1 MNGQRFARTVVL
13 VAALGVA
20 GAVLGCSAKDDGHAD
35 ALKEALPTLDKHE
48 SHLNQLDAKAQKAD
62 QKSEQQAARLTELE
76 TKAQKADQQAARIA
90 ELEKQIAALKGR
102 EPAAGGGDL
111 EAVLKEIAAELRN
124 RPKVPPPDPEAAL
137 KYMHGV
143 AEAFL
148 TATLAR
154 NDQTMIASL
163 TRAYKATI
171 AGENKEG
178 TENYFKV
185 LSTWCYG
192 RSGGPKEEDK
202 AVYQEWKITDE
213 KVAPGAEEASFT
225 GTLSGG
231 KSKATFTMRVV
242 KDKES
247 GKFLVDLFGVKHGE

>member
-1 MNGQRFARTVVL
+1 MNGQRFGRTFGL
-13 VAALGVA
+13 MIALGIA
-20 GAVLGCSAKDDGHAD
+20 GAAVLGCNSAKDDAHAE
-35 ALKEALPTLDKHE
+35 AVKEALPTLDKHE
-48 SHLNQLDAKAQKAD
+48 SHLTQLDTKAQKAD
-62 QKSEQQAARLTELE
+62 QKAEA
-76 TKAQKADQQAARIA
+76 QAARIA
-90 ELEKQIAALKGR
+90 ELEKQVAALKAR
-102 EPAAGGGDL
+102 EPAPAAPARSPEL
-111 EAVLKEIAAELRN
+111 EAILKEIATELRD

-137 KYMHGV
+137 KYMRGV

-154 NDQTMIASL
+154 NDQTMMASL

-171 AGENKEG
+171 AGEHKEG
-178 TENYFKV
+178 TAEYFKA
-185 LSTWCYG
+185 LTAWCYG

-213 KVAPGAEEASFT
+213 KVAPGGEEASFA

-231 KSKATFTMRVV
+231 QRKATFTLRVV

-247 GKFLVDLFGVKHGE
+247 GKFLLDLFGVKHGE

>member
-20 GAVLGCSAKDDGHAD
+20 GAVLGCNSAKDDAQAS

-48 SHLNQLDAKAQKAD
+48 SHLNQLDTKAQKAD
-62 QKSEQQAARLTELE
+62 QKAEQQAARLAELE
-76 TKAQKADQQAARIA
+76 AKAQKADQQAARVA
-90 ELEKQIAALKGR
+90 ELEKQVAALKG
-102 EPAAGGGDL
+102 PAAGGGDL
-111 EAVLKEIAAELRN
+111 ETVLKEIAAELRN

-154 NDQTMIASL
+154 NDQTMTASL

-171 AGENKEG
+171 AGDNKEG
-178 TENYFKV
+178 TAEYFKA
-185 LSTWCYG
+185 LTTWCYG

-231 KSKATFTMRVV
+231 KSKATFTLRVV
-242 KDKES
+242 KEKES

>member
-1 MNGQRFARTVVL
+1 MNGQRFARTVV
-13 VAALGVA
+13 VAAALGA
-20 GAVLGCSAKDDGHAD
+20 GALLGCNSAKDDAQAS

-48 SHLNQLDAKAQKAD
+48 SHLSQLDAKAQKAD
-62 QKSEQQAARLTELE
+62 QKSEQQAARLAELE
-76 TKAQKADQQAARIA
+76 TKAQKADQQAARVA
-90 ELEKQIAALKGR
+90 ELEKQVAALKGR
-102 EPAAGGGDL
+102 EPAAGGDL
-111 EAVLKEIAAELRN
+111 ETVLKEIAAELRN

-154 NDQTMIASL
+154 NDQTMMASL

-178 TENYFKV
+178 TAEYFKA
-185 LSTWCYG
+185 LTTWCYG

-231 KSKATFTMRVV
+231 KSKATFTLRVV
-242 KDKES
+242 KEKES